1 MKPGILAWYVAVEIT
16 SAPLRRN
23 LLMYH
28 TNELLVT
35 LLTHISAYVDQLR
48 ASEAGT
54 GEHLAFLLG
63 KRIIKRVASY
73 FSFGRL
79 ID

>member
-54 GEHLAFLLG
+54 
-63 KRIIKRVASY
+63 
-73 FSFGRL
+73 
-79 ID
+79 